1 MKYSFAAAALAL
13 ATGVVAKPQITNSAA
28 INPQEGK
35 PFTLELSGCTGGCT
49 VYLMQGAKDR
59 QVPVKVLDSSATSSA
74 SITLSDVGSGSY
86 SLRVSD
92 NSVPATAADD
102 NANNDYTGIFQY
114 SGTGPTSFPPLS
126 GSATATATSSSASAS
141 SSSASSS
148 ASSANSSSS
157 SATTTDSSSSSSSS
171 ASSASSTSSATSA
184 SSASSASSSS
194 SASSRSSSTSSSRTA
209 SSATSTPTSTTP
221 PSAGNMVALSP
232 LGLIGAA
239 AAALFL

>member
-141 SSSASSS
+141 SSSASS
-148 ASSANSSSS
+148 ANSSSS

>member
-126 GSATATATSSSASAS
+126 GSATATATATSSSASAS
-141 SSSASSS
+141 SSS

>member
-35 PFTLELSGCTGGCT
+35 PFTLELSGCTSGCT

-141 SSSASSS
+141 SSSASS
-148 ASSANSSSS
+148 ANSSSS

>member
-126 GSATATATSSSASAS
+126 GSATATATSTSASAS
-141 SSSASSS
+141 SSSASS
-148 ASSANSSSS
+148 ADSSSS
-157 SATTTDSSSSSSSS
+157 SATTATTDSSSSSSSS

>member
-126 GSATATATSSSASAS
+126 GSATATATSTSASAS
-141 SSSASSS
+141 SSSASS
-148 ASSANSSSS
+148 A
-157 SATTTDSSSSSSSS
+157 D
-171 ASSASSTSSATSA
+171 
-184 SSASSASSSS
+184 SSS